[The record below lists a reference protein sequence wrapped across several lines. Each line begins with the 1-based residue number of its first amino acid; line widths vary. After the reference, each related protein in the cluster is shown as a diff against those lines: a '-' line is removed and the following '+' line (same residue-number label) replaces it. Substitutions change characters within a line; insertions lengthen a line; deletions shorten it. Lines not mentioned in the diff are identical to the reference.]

1 MTNKEFIKSVSLPD
15 EEWQNLIGYDG
26 LYCIS
31 SYGRMISFSRKNPI
45 IMKPTINTDRTGYRK
60 YTYSVS
66 RDNVKKTFSA
76 HRLVAIHFI
85 PNPYNYPEIDH
96 IDSNSLNN
104 EVVNL
109 RWCTHKKNQENHKTR
124 LKLSKSKTGKTVLR
138 NRKLIVRL
146 LNSKVIETY
155 NGICEAVKQGF
166 IQADISACCKN
177 IAKSHKGFQFMFLS
191 DYEALI
197 KSKNESIKAK
207 D

>member
-1 MTNKEFIKSVSLPD
+1 
-15 EEWQNLIGYDG
+15 
-26 LYCIS
+26 
-31 SYGRMISFSRKNPI
+31 
-45 IMKPTINTDRTGYRK
+45 MKPTINTDRTGYRK